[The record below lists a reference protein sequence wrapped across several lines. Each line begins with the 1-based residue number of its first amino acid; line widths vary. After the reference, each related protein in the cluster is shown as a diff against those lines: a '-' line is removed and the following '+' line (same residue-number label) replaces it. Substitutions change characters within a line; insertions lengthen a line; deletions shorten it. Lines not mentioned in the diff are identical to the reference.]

1 MKKNNNNSN
10 NIPKDAID
18 KENSQFTFQCDNKI
32 KKYIPWSWIVLLLLV
47 GVPAGNLAWLMDG
60 VAFSRLSNRSKKL
73 KSYPFFGTIGL
84 SSGRAR
90 ALRFPPPS

>member
-32 KKYIPWSWIVLLLLV
+32 KSPVITHIIE
-47 GVPAGNLAWLMDG
+47 AGADVNNK
-60 VAFSRLSNRSKKL
+60 F
-73 KSYPFFGTIGL
+73 
-84 SSGRAR
+84 
-90 ALRFPPPS
+90 